1 MFNIKS
7 SSRHSAWISV
17 ISLGFA
23 AFIFNTTEFVPIA
36 LLSDISHSFYM
47 NKQDSGIMI
56 TVYAWVVAAMSLPL
70 ILLLGNTERKRLLIF
85 VFILF
90 ILGHVLCYFA
100 SSFNLLL
107 VGRIIIASAHAIFW
121 SITAALAI
129 RVAPYGKKSQALAI
143 IATGTS
149 LATILGIPIGRVI
162 GEWLGWRSTFLMI
175 GVLAFLVLLIL
186 MKVLPKLPSINTGSA
201 KNLPIIM
208 KRGALVGIFIIAAIA
223 VSGSFTAYTFI
234 EQFSIDLVG
243 MTTNELTGLLL
254 FFGISGIIGSV
265 IFGKIN
271 PKYPLSVLPISIALL
286 TLVLF
291 VLYSSIISLPLFFIV
306 CFFWGIAFTCM
317 MLSQQIK
324 VLDLA
329 SDATDIAMAIYSGI
343 VNVGIGAGALIG
355 HQVIHY
361 TKVNWIGYVGGAIV
375 LIALCITLFITLRYK
390 KLFIE
395 RAKANTGAEIIH
407 H

>member
-1 MFNIKS
+1 MFNIKI
-7 SSRHSAWISV
+7 SSRNHAWISV

-36 LLSDISHSFYM
+36 LLSDISHSFDM
-47 NKQDSGIMI
+47 NKQDSGIMV
-56 TVYAWVVAAMSLPL
+56 TVYAWVVAALSLPL
-70 ILLLGNTERKRLLIF
+70 ILLLGNTERKRLLTI

-90 ILGHVLCYFA
+90 IIGHIICYFA
-100 SSFNLLL
+100 ISFNWLLF
-107 VGRIIIASAHAIFW
+107 GRIIVASAHAIFW
-121 SITAALAI
+121 SITSALAI

-149 LATILGIPIGRVI
+149 LATILGIPIGRII

-175 GVLAFLVLLIL
+175 GVMALLVLLIL
-186 MKVLPKLPSINTGSA
+186 IKVLPKLPSINTGSA

-208 KRGALVGIFIIAAIA
+208 KRPALVGIFIIAAIA

-243 MTTNELTGLLL
+243 MTANELTVLLL
-254 FFGISGIIGSV
+254 FFGISGIAGSV

-271 PKYPLSVLPISIALL
+271 TKHPLSLLPVSIALL
-286 TLVLF
+286 TVALLVL
-291 VLYSSIISLPLFFIV
+291 YTSITSLPLFFTV

-317 MLSQQIK
+317 MLTQQIK

-355 HQVIHY
+355 HQVINY
-361 TKVNWIGYVGGAIV
+361 TQIEWIGYFGGAIV
-375 LIALCITLFITLRYK
+375 FMALCITFFITLRYK
-390 KLFIE
+390 ALFIE
-395 RAKANTGAEIIH
+395 RAKANTGTEIITH
-407 H
+407 

>member
-1 MFNIKS
+1 MFNIKL
-7 SSRHSAWISV
+7 SSRHHAWVSV

-36 LLSDISHSFYM
+36 LLSDISHSFDM

-56 TVYAWVVAAMSLPL
+56 TVYAWVVAALSLPL
-70 ILLLGNTERKRLLIF
+70 ILLLANTERKRLLII

-90 ILGHVLCYFA
+90 IIGHIICYLA
-100 SSFNLLL
+100 TSFNLLL
-107 VGRIIIASAHAIFW
+107 VGRIIVASAHAIFW
-121 SITAALAI
+121 SITSALAI

-149 LATILGIPIGRVI
+149 LATILGIPIGRII

-175 GVLAFLVLLIL
+175 GILALLVLAILI
-186 MKVLPKLPSINTGSA
+186 KVLPKLPSINSGSA

-208 KRGALVGIFIIAAIA
+208 KRPALVGIFVIAAIA

-243 MTTNELTGLLL
+243 MTTNELTLLLL
-254 FFGISGIIGSV
+254 FFGISGIIGSI

-271 PKYPLSVLPISIALL
+271 PKHPLSILPISIALL
-286 TLVLF
+286 TF
-291 VLYSSIISLPLFFIV
+291 VLLILYTSMVSLPLFFTA

-329 SDATDIAMAIYSGI
+329 SDATDISMAIYSGI

-355 HQVIHY
+355 HQVINY
-361 TKVNWIGYVGGAIV
+361 TNIKWIGYFGGSIV
-375 LIALCITLFITLRYK
+375 FVALCIALFIILRFK
-390 KLFIE
+390 ALFIE
-395 RAKANTGAEIIH
+395 RSKANMGTEIISH
-407 H
+407 